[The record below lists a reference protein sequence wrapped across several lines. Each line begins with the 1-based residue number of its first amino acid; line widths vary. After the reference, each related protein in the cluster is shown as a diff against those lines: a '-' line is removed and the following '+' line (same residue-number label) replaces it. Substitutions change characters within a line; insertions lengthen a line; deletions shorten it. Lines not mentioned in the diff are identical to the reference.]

1 MIGRGFQ
8 NWTKVSSDHNLDS
21 IWHMRNTFNVPS
33 FVFPELTHQVE
44 IPDGIIYLVVSWV
57 TSVQTKKLMCIL
69 WPSVFALGREKG
81 RSRIYLK

>member
-44 IPDGIIYLVVSWV
+44 IPDGIIYLVLGHISTDQEINVHFV
-57 TSVQTKKLMCIL
+57 AKCIR
-69 WPSVFALGREKG
+69 FREG
-81 RSRIYLK
+81 EG